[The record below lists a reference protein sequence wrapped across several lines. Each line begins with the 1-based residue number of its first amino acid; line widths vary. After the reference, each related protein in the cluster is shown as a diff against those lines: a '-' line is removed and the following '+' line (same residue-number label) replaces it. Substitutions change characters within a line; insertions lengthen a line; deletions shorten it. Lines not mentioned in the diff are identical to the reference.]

1 MKKNKH
7 KRLLR
12 NFLINKEIQ
21 LKIVLINLLYILL
34 IIIITLAVLL
44 SPILYDMFISNNI
57 DIQYKAAQNFLMLM
71 KHLVP
76 AVCVMFILTF
86 IHQIIFSHRFLGP
99 LINFGHTFN
108 KISDGDFTRNIL
120 LRKGDFLQEESE
132 KINEINDSLAK
143 HIDDIKNGHEKLILA
158 IEKAMSDIDDV
169 GSKKEII
176 DALDIAKKEAL
187 IIKDNLSLFKIT
199 DKKEI

>member
-1 MKKNKH
+1 MNKNKN

-44 SPILYDMFISNNI
+44 YPLLYDMFISNNI

-71 KHLVP
+71 KHLLP
-76 AVCVMFILTF
+76 AVCVMFIFTF

-99 LINFGHTFN
+99 LVNFGHTFY
-108 KISDGDFTRNIL
+108 KISNGDFTRNIL
-120 LRKGDFLQEESE
+120 LRKGDFLQKESE

-143 HIDDIKNGHEKLILA
+143 HISDIKNSHEKLILA
-158 IEKAMSDIDDV
+158 IEKAMSNINDV
-169 GSKKEII
+169 DSKKDIT
-176 DALDIAKKEAL
+176 DALNIAKREAI

-199 DKKEI
+199 DKEKI